1 MSLMTRCPQ
10 CATLFKIEP
19 GELTAAQGWVRC
31 GQCDHVF
38 DGYVTVVR
46 LPAMEP
52 ILTPE
57 PQMNASRIDLDD
69 LLLRKDAGAVEPSR
83 SVQSI
88 QPTRTWFN
96 TFYIT
101 LLVIGLCGQTIGYG
115 RHELAARMPSLG
127 PVLSAMCVPFQ
138 CSLDPLRRLGGMVIV
153 GSRFAPAD
161 TGFVLNLTL
170 RNSED
175 VPLAMTS
182 LELTLTDAQ
191 DRAIIRRVLNPSEM
205 GAPAIMASGKVWN
218 GAVAIEPLYTTADIA
233 GYRLYSFYP

>member
-1 MSLMTRCPQ
+1 
-10 CATLFKIEP
+10 
-19 GELTAAQGWVRC
+19 
-31 GQCDHVF
+31 
-38 DGYVTVVR
+38 
-46 LPAMEP
+46 MEP

-57 PQMNASRIDLDD
+57 LQMEASRIDLDD
-69 LLLRKDAGAVEPSR
+69 LLLRKDAGAMKPPR
-83 SVQSI
+83 YVQSI

-101 LLVIGLCGQTIGYG
+101 LLVIGLCVQTISYG
-115 RHELAARMPSLG
+115 RHELCARMPSLG
-127 PVLSAMCVPFQ
+127 PVLSAICVPFQ
-138 CSLDPLRRLGGMVIV
+138 CTLDPLRRLEGLVID

-161 TGFVLNLTL
+161 AGFVLNLIL

-191 DRAIIRRVLNPSEM
+191 DRMILCRVLNPSEM
-205 GAPAIMASGKVWN
+205 GAPAIMASGKVCN
-218 GAVAIEPLYTTADIA
+218 GPVAIEPLYTTADIA